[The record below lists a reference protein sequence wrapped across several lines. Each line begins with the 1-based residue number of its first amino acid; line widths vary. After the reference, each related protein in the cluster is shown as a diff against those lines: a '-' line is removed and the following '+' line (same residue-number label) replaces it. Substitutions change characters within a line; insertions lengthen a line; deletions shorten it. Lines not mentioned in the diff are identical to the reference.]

1 MEHKTVGHVVQSK
14 LSNRNLCLQ
23 PEVFYILSVATQWW
37 VYLTLSVSKQLNMGI
52 REYLEGSLNLKSYT
66 PYPTVIMWEVIIVQ
80 G

>member
-37 VYLTLSVSKQLNMGI
+37 VYLTLSVSK
-52 REYLEGSLNLKSYT
+52 
-66 PYPTVIMWEVIIVQ
+66 
-80 G
+80 